1 MQTRTGTTTDT
12 VTGVPFVA
20 LPPPDGTEDDAPLV
34 VVWHMADAPRSEQ
47 AMAAALPLHGL
58 PAWRVYLGLP
68 MCGTRLPGGELEAF
82 LQLGYEDAVL
92 NLFDPMT
99 AQAVEEFPAAL
110 AGLRSRLPIGD
121 GPLAL
126 VGASAGALV
135 ALSVLAGNGPD
146 SGSDLSVRA
155 AALISPA
162 VQLAAVVGAN
172 ERRFGVTYPW
182 SDASRRAAD
191 RLDFVARSDEIAGSG
206 ADVLLVAGQ
215 LDDEPGIRQP
225 AAQLWQA
232 LSTPQPGRAT
242 MVDIPDMAHALA
254 EEPGLAA
261 APQTAHAARVDDVVT
276 EWLGGRL

>member
-1 MQTRTGTTTDT
+1 MQRTTDT
-12 VTGVPFVA
+12 TTGTVAGVPFLA
-20 LPPPDGTEDDAPLV
+20 LPPPDGTEGEAPLV

-82 LQLGYEDAVL
+82 FQLGYEDAVL

-110 AGLRSRLPIGD
+110 AGLQARLPIGD

-135 ALSVLAGNGPD
+135 ALSVLAGSGPD
-146 SGSDLSVRA
+146 SDLSVRA

-162 VQLAAVVGAN
+162 VQLAAVVGLN

-182 SDASRRAAD
+182 SDASRRAAE
-191 RLDFVARSDEIAGSG
+191 RLDFVARSDEIAGSD

-215 LDDEPGIRQP
+215 LDDEPGIRHP
-225 AAQLWQA
+225 AAELWRR
-232 LSTPQPGRAT
+232 LSTPRPGRAT
-242 MVDIPDMAHALA
+242 LVDIPDMAHALA
-254 EEPGLAA
+254 DEPGLAP

-276 EWLGGRL
+276 EWFGGRL

>member
-1 MQTRTGTTTDT
+1 
-12 VTGVPFVA
+12 
-20 LPPPDGTEDDAPLV
+20 

-82 LQLGYEDAVL
+82 FQLGYEDAVL

-110 AGLRSRLPIGD
+110 AGLRSRFPIGD
-121 GPLAL
+121 GPVAL

-135 ALSVLAGNGPD
+135 ALSVLAGSRPD
-146 SGSDLSVRA
+146 SGSGSGSGSELSVRA

-162 VQLAAVVGAN
+162 VQLAAVVELN
-172 ERRFGVTYPW
+172 ERRFGITYPW

-191 RLDFVARSDEIAGSG
+191 RLDFLARSDEIAGSG

-254 EEPGLAA
+254 EEPGLAP
-261 APQTAHAARVDDVVT
+261 APQTPHAARVDDVVT
-276 EWLGGRL
+276 DWLGSRL